1 MSSHFLS
8 ESENVVSGCNIP
20 RALTSPKSSDKDS
33 VLRSPSTNLFNTNSK
48 SPSIIDLSAIGSV
61 SPSFINL
68 CDSVA
73 DANSLCVD
81 QPASPAPEE
90 IPEERLAREERESQE
105 LAWQLMQQD
114 NMEMYNLQLQYMQEN
129 ANQLDNDDFQ
139 LIQSFM
145 HEAGQ
150 QITLGVPPAAGG
162 EEVQSEGGEQEE
174 TEEDSDT
181 SNWDYERLLQLGQQ
195 LGGKGEPLLTCLE
208 IYTYCMR
215 VSVCAGRCENGALAP
230 QV

>member
-1 MSSHFLS
+1 
-8 ESENVVSGCNIP
+8 
-20 RALTSPKSSDKDS
+20 
-33 VLRSPSTNLFNTNSK
+33 
-48 SPSIIDLSAIGSV
+48 
-61 SPSFINL
+61 
-68 CDSVA
+68 
-73 DANSLCVD
+73 
-81 QPASPAPEE
+81 
-90 IPEERLAREERESQE
+90 
-105 LAWQLMQQD
+105 MQQD

-150 QITLGVPPAAGG
+150 QITLGVPPAADG
-162 EEVQSEGGEQEE
+162 EEVQSDGGEQEE

-195 LGGKGEPLLTCLE
+195 LGGKGEPLLMCLD

-215 VSVCAGRCENGALAP
+215 VFVCAGRCENGALAP